1 MGMGRTDSAAQQT
14 HDVLLAFLR
23 ERQPDLAAH
32 LRDVGRLAAM
42 TGRRLGLEGED
53 LEELRLA
60 AELHDIGKAAIPD
73 SILNKAGPL
82 NDDEWKFMLRH
93 TIVGERILATVP
105 ELRSV
110 ARLVRSSLERWDGTG
125 YPDGLAGPD
134 IPVGSRIVFVCDA
147 FHAMTSVR
155 PYYPARD
162 PQEAIEELRRG
173 AGTQFDPQVVEAL
186 VALWGEMGERIL
198 ADEDPAPTS
207 VAPPVLSGS

>member
-1 MGMGRTDSAAQQT
+1 MGRTDSAARPT

-23 ERQPDLAAH
+23 ERQPDLATH
-32 LRDVGRLAAM
+32 LRDVGRLAAL
-42 TGRRLGLEGED
+42 TGRRLGLEGEE

-73 SILNKAGPL
+73 SILSKPGPL

-93 TIVGERILATVP
+93 TIVGERILSVAP

-125 YPDGLAGPD
+125 YPDGLTGPE
-134 IPVGSRIVFVCDA
+134 IPFGSRVVFVCDA

-155 PYYPARD
+155 PYYPRRD
-162 PQEAIEELRRG
+162 PQEAIDELRHG
-173 AGTQFDPQVVEAL
+173 AGTQFDPQVVDAL
-186 VALWGEMGERIL
+186 VALWGEMGEAVL
-198 ADEDPAPTS
+198 AAPDSAPDS

>member
-1 MGMGRTDSAAQQT
+1 MGRTDAVAQQT

-23 ERQPDLAAH
+23 ERQPELATH
-32 LRDVGRLAAM
+32 LRDVGHLATH
-42 TGRRLGLEGED
+42 TGRRLGLEGEE

-73 SILNKAGPL
+73 SILSKPGPL
-82 NDDEWKFMLRH
+82 NDDEWKFMIRH

-125 YPDGLAGPD
+125 YPDGLCGAE
-134 IPVGSRIVFVCDA
+134 IPLGSRIVFACDA

-162 PQEAIEELRRG
+162 PQEAIEELRHG
-173 AGTQFDPQVVEAL
+173 AGTQFDPQVVDAL
-186 VALWGEMGERIL
+186 VAMWDEMGARLL
-198 ADEDPAPTS
+198 AGVEAAASSTPPPA
-207 VAPPVLSGS
+207 VLSGS